1 MMPHHKYVVIL
12 SKNFHPA
19 VSICYQ
25 HHTNMTKAKSPEAAG
40 YVFVKFVCSQK
51 SGRIGIAT
59 PIQSLIMVA
68 GQGLH

>member
-1 MMPHHKYVVIL
+1 MMPHRKYVVIL
-12 SKNFHPA
+12 SKDFHPV

-25 HHTNMTKAKSPEAAG
+25 HHTKAKSPAAAG